1 LTPVDFS
8 EILCFRGCPGFARDR
23 RPDEQ
28 AEVVGTLVNPSCKKT
43 IANVFAKAKNMIASA
58 FSVPTFSMVVA

>member
-1 LTPVDFS
+1 MIRFW
-8 EILCFRGCPGFARDR
+8 GCPGFARDR

-28 AEVVGTLVNPSCKKT
+28 AEVAKILVNPLCRMT

>member
-1 LTPVDFS
+1 LTSGDFS
-8 EILCFRGCPGFARDR
+8 GILRVWGCPGFARDR

-28 AEVVGTLVNPSCKKT
+28 AEVVGILVNPSCKKT